1 MPPRDWR
8 LRITDILDAVASIQE
23 YTRGMDYEAFIH
35 DRRTVDAV
43 LRNLTVIGEAA
54 AYVPDDIAALYSE
67 VPWRD
72 MRDMRNVVVH
82 AYFGVNQRIV
92 WDTIQLNLPPL
103 VPLLRRLLS

>member
-1 MPPRDWR
+1 MPPREWR
-8 LRITDILDAVASIQE
+8 LRIADILGAIAAIQS
-23 YTRGMDYEAFIH
+23 YTQEMDYEMFIR

-54 AYVPDDIAALYSE
+54 TYVPDDIVALHPE
-67 VPWRD
+67 VPWRE

-103 VPLLRRLLS
+103 VALLEALQD